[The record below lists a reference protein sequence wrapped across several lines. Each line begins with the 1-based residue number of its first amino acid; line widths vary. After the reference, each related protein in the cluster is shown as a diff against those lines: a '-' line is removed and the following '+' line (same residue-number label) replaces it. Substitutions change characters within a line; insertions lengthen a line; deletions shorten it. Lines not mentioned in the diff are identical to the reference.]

1 VQRLNAIEEGTKVI
15 WYDESTQ
22 TNIMGTVVYKVYW
35 NPGQITV
42 LKVRLLSGETRWV
55 EEDACHLLL

>member
-1 VQRLNAIEEGTKVI
+1 MQRLNAIEEGTKVI

-22 TNIMGTVVYKVYW
+22 TNIRGTVVYKVYW
-35 NPGQITV
+35 SPGQITV

-55 EEDACHLLL
+55 EEDTCHLLL